1 MKHTSVLA
9 LLLYASINTAVAQTA
24 GPTTAAPSEKPASPE
39 LASCKAAAL
48 RTLSSSDPDIKD
60 IYFDEDGMTI
70 ATSETKIEDIE
81 VNRII
86 MGQAYLR
93 TDKSDKPRG
102 FLCLIGDKSKVL
114 LTFFT
119 AR

>member
-1 MKHTSVLA
+1 MRHLSVLA
-9 LLLYASINTAVAQTA
+9 LLILTSLAPAVAQTA
-24 GPTTAAPSEKPASPE
+24 GPTSGAPSEKPASPD
-39 LASCKAAAL
+39 LASCKATAL
-48 RTLSSSDPDIKD
+48 RTLSASDPEIRDID
-60 IYFDEDGMTI
+60 FDEDGMTI
-70 ATSETKIEDIE
+70 ATSETKIEEIH

-93 TDKSDKPRG
+93 TDKSDNPRG
-102 FLCLIGDKSKVL
+102 FLCLIGDKGKVL